1 VEERDELASTST
13 AMHPAAIAAAK
24 NVRLPKVRLL
34 SLGVELAR
42 YLTNAFV
49 SQASEGPKGFG
60 AQLDAATPY

>member
-1 VEERDELASTST
+1 
-13 AMHPAAIAAAK
+13 MHPAAIAAAK